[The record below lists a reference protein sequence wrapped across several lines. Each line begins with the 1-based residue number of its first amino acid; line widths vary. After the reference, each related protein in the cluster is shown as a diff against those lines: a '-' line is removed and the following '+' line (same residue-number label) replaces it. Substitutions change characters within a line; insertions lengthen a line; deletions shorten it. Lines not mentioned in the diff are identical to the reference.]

1 MKKSGFTLAEVLIAV
16 GIIGVMG
23 AIMATTFNNVKP
35 DRTKFLYLKAYDGLK
50 ASINAMIYDSH
61 IYSKSYDVTNND
73 QCISYDVSY
82 YPLLDFSAPVNPDF
96 SDIPA
101 GQFKFAN
108 LLRES
113 LNGQWT
119 QLDQTQQCNSNDNCS
134 FTTKPGNL
142 LWTIRNQTAGLTTAP
157 ITGDVDYDINVE
169 LQIRRNNND
178 NNTPPSNFLFH
189 VYADGTVKPDDGDDG
204 FRYIM
209 HRTNLRS
216 QNDDLSVTSRI
227 HDTHDHIQI
236 EQEGTGTD
244 FNNIYYTT
252 TPGDCGS

>member
-61 IYSKSYDVTNND
+61 IYSKSYNVQSGG
-73 QCISYDVSY
+73 QCLSYDVSY
-82 YPLLDFSAPVNPDF
+82 YPLLNFSAPVNPDF

-113 LNGQWT
+113 LNGQGNV
-119 QLDQTQQCNSNDNCS
+119 CKADNCS

-142 LWTIRNQTAGLTTAP
+142 LWTIQTNPAGLTTAP
-157 ITGDVDYDINVE
+157 TDSVDYDINVQ
-169 LQIRRNNND
+169 LQITGNNN
-178 NNTPPSNFLFH
+178 TRRTFLFH
-189 VYADGTVKPDDGDDG
+189 VYADGTVRPDDGDDG

-216 QNDDLSVTSRI
+216 QNDDLSGTLSI
-227 HDTHDHIQI
+227 HGAPNPIQVM
-236 EQEGTGTD
+236 QDGTD
-244 FNNIYYTT
+244 TDNINYTT
-252 TPGDCGS
+252 VPPEECN